1 VSDLLERVEESIGR
15 RGLLRRGQSV
25 LVAVSGGVDSMV
37 LLRLLHKLSR
47 KHSWRLVVAH
57 LNHRLRG
64 RSSEADER
72 LVVRTAR
79 KLGLPAI
86 SEKADVKKVARE
98 QKLSLEMAARKVRHD
113 FLARTAMRL
122 KIRTVALAHQ
132 ADDQLELFFLRLLRG
147 SGSEGLAGM
156 KWRSSSPGNARIEA
170 GMESKAIKLK
180 SPHPGP
186 LPAQAGRG
194 RETRVLTV
202 AHTYAQVELVRPLL
216 DLPKK
221 ELLAFATK
229 NKIPFREDASNASLD
244 IQRNR
249 IRHELLPLLR
259 GEYQPALDRT
269 IPRVMG
275 IVGAEGEFVGEVAA
289 EWLAGRARQ
298 SSARRSRPVELW
310 RARSDAPY
318 QASFKNLPVAV
329 RRRCIQLQLL
339 RQKVVAD
346 FDLVEN
352 LRIRPGHFI
361 KVSPHLAVKLEAE
374 GVLCFQ
380 ESKAAAAP
388 NPALCEVDLN
398 KRGGQAV
405 FDEVKFD
412 WRVATRKAR
421 KLPNPRAGR
430 ELFDA
435 DAVGARIVLR
445 HWRAGD
451 RFLPSGMRSPVKLQ
465 DLFTNQ
471 KIPRD
476 ERHGLIVA
484 ETAQGE
490 IFWVERLRIAERF
503 KLFGGTNRCLQWQWK
518 RRKY

>member
-1 VSDLLERVEESIGR
+1 VSNLLERVEESIGR

-37 LLRLLHKLSR
+37 LLHLLQKLSR

-64 RSSEADER
+64 RSSDADER

-79 KLGLPAI
+79 KLGLPVVVERA
-86 SEKADVKKVARE
+86 EVKRFARE

-113 FLARTAMRL
+113 FLARTALRL
-122 KIRTVALAHQ
+122 KIRTVALAHH

-156 KWRSSSPGNARIEA
+156 KWIAPSPADVRSSAFRRSGNSRL
-170 GMESKAIKLK
+170 KAELQT
-180 SPHPGP
+180 
-186 LPAQAGRG
+186 L
-194 RETRVLTV
+194 
-202 AHTYAQVELVRPLL
+202 LVRPLL
-216 DLPKK
+216 DVAKA
-221 ELLAFATK
+221 ELAAFAQE

-259 GEYQPALDRT
+259 RNYQPALDRT
-269 IPRVMG
+269 ISRVMD
-275 IVGAEGEFVGEVAA
+275 IVGTEGEFVGKVAA
-289 EWLAGRARQ
+289 GWLAEIGGARLPASRAGKTKPVP
-298 SSARRSRPVELW
+298 AREDARPTKTRFAKL
-310 RARSDAPY
+310 
-318 QASFKNLPVAV
+318 LVAV
-329 RRRCIQLQLL
+329 QRRCIQLQLL
-339 RQKVVAD
+339 RQKVAAD
-346 FDLVEN
+346 FDLVES
-352 LRIRPGHFI
+352 LRTRPGHVI

-374 GVLCFQ
+374 GVLGFQ
-380 ESKAAAAP
+380 ESKLVAAP
-388 NPALCEVDLN
+388 NPAFCEVDLN
-398 KRGGQAV
+398 RRGGEEV
-405 FDEVKFD
+405 FSDVKFD
-412 WRVATRKAR
+412 WRVAARKFR
-421 KLPNPRAGR
+421 KLPNPRPGR

-435 DAVGARIVLR
+435 DKVGARIVLR

-451 RFLPSGMRSPVKLQ
+451 RFQPSGMKSRVKLQ

-476 ERHGLIVA
+476 ERQQLIVA
-484 ETAQGE
+484 ETARGE

-503 KLFGGTNRCLQWQWK
+503 KLSGGTNRCLQWRWK
-518 RRKY
+518 RLKY